1 VLSVVKLRVAH
12 LAGESLGQASAV
24 QNAILGQRWLHNAGR
39 RRTRGALCSSNRCQ
53 ESWHEVC
60 VAFIQK
66 RDAMNDTIFLFTTL
80 AFFALALAYTR
91 ACAWL

>member
-1 VLSVVKLRVAH
+1 MTTSRPPP
-12 LAGESLGQASAV
+12 GRQASTV
-24 QNAILGQRWLHNAGR
+24 QNAILGQRRLHNANCGR
-39 RRTRGALCSSNRCQ
+39 VQGALCAGNRCQ
-53 ESWHEVC
+53 EFWHEVC
-60 VAFIQK
+60 VPRIQK